1 MVLFSFILGE
11 EMSKIDIIK
20 CYLRLVDSMK
30 KKEQCSCSR
39 CQNFFS
45 LGTDFLTRF
54 ISRGF
59 EPSKHYYFSYDS
71 LIIPV
76 PPEFSANTYGYH
88 WTLIVIGLKM
98 KTCIWYDPAKKPN
111 EDFGKMV
118 FDSVESW
125 FRQELKA
132 RGVDYFHG
140 FKE

>member
-1 MVLFSFILGE
+1 
-11 EMSKIDIIK
+11 MSKIDIVK
-20 CYLRLVDSMK
+20 CYLRLVLPSK
-30 KKEQCSCSR
+30 KKEQSSH
-39 CQNFFS
+39 CQKFLS
-45 LGTDFLTRF
+45 LEIDFLTRF
-54 ISRGF
+54 ISLSGF
-59 EPSKHYYFSYDS
+59 EPRKHDYFSYDS

-76 PPEFSANTYGYH
+76 PPEFSANTYDYH
-88 WTLIVIGLKM
+88 WTLVVIGLKM

-132 RGVDYFHG
+132 RGVEYFHG